1 MNNLWMEAERGG
13 KEETWA
19 LVERKNVPANCVRRG
34 RVAGSVTDLWLEK
47 TWREFK
53 RNCFNYPPSNLPL
66 NTWQQTRR
74 DPQTPPTHKQAEKS
88 DMNANLFKRRNLII
102 FLIDFVWWFSC
113 RAENRITFIRCPIDN
128 SKTTTWSFFD
138 PKNERSWPVS
148 IVCWRDRAACGGWTL
163 LWRNHGSDIFR
174 PPFAVFIVSKSI
186 ATVQKL
192 NFTLNRLIGLFHC
205 VYDPSIPKSLSRAP
219 LQRFLIEKAL
229 FLSPDVLDTTRKLSL
244 WVFLVLFRDWKSELT
259 KISISLSL
267 CHSRMKVWRLCKD
280 CDCNLFL
287 ALQRSS
293 SNMYG
298 KLHVAG
304 CKMNLVTSGLI
315 AQLSCHS
322 RAAQI

>member
-1 MNNLWMEAERGG
+1 MNNLWMEAKKHGRWWSERTAAKTCQQLAWGG
-13 KEETWA
+13 AGWPVRSLTCDSRKLGENSKEIVSITPHRICHST
-19 LVERKNVPANCVRRG
+19 L
-34 RVAGSVTDLWLEK
+34 GSRHDM
-47 TWREFK
+47 
-53 RNCFNYPPSNLPL
+53 
-66 NTWQQTRR
+66 
-74 DPQTPPTHKQAEKS
+74 THKRPPHTNKPRKS

-113 RAENRITFIRCPIDN
+113 RAENRIAFIRCPIDN

-163 LWRNHGSDIFR
+163 LWRNHGSEILR

-244 WVFLVLFRDWKSELT
+244 WVFLVLFRDWK
-259 KISISLSL
+259 K
-267 CHSRMKVWRLCKD
+267 RVD
-280 CDCNLFL
+280 
-287 ALQRSS
+287 
-293 SNMYG
+293 
-298 KLHVAG
+298 
-304 CKMNLVTSGLI
+304 
-315 AQLSCHS
+315 
-322 RAAQI
+322 